1 MASSSLVRIAVVG
14 DVHGFWN
21 LDEDQKALQLLQPQL
36 VLFTGD
42 FGEEDV
48 PLVQS
53 VAALPFPKAVILGN
67 HDAWHTQK
75 FPKKQNG
82 VQMQLDMKENG
93 VQMQLDMFGYLM
105 SILSK
110 RKVDVMLSR
119 LSLKQLIVFLFPA
132 ATNNSLGDE
141 HVGYQRMDFPS
152 LKLSVVGGRPFSH
165 GGDKLHRD
173 KLLLKRAI
181 DPSFSLCTRAK
192 DNSVV
197 PSSPMASSSLV
208 RIAVVGDV
216 HGFWKLDEDQKA
228 LQLLQP
234 QLVLFTGDFG
244 EEDVPLV
251 QSVAALPF
259 PKAVILGNHDAWHTQ
274 KFPKKQNGV
283 QMQLDMKENGVQ
295 MQLDIHL
302 RNLLSPPVS
311 WDNTYTAALFSLLLF
326 SSFGLSLKQ
335 LIVFLFP
342 AATNNSLGDEH
353 VGYQRMDFPSLKLS
367 VVGGRPFS
375 HGGDKLHRDKLL
387 LKRYGVRNMNASA
400 GTICRAALGTPEDHV
415 VIVLAHNGPTG
426 ASAF

>member
-1 MASSSLVRIAVVG
+1 
-14 DVHGFWN
+14 
-21 LDEDQKALQLLQPQL
+21 
-36 VLFTGD
+36 
-42 FGEEDV
+42 
-48 PLVQS
+48 
-53 VAALPFPKAVILGN
+53 
-67 HDAWHTQK
+67 
-75 FPKKQNG
+75 
-82 VQMQLDMKENG
+82 
-93 VQMQLDMFGYLM
+93 
-105 SILSK
+105 
-110 RKVDVMLSR
+110 
-119 LSLKQLIVFLFPA
+119 
-132 ATNNSLGDE
+132 
-141 HVGYQRMDFPS
+141 
-152 LKLSVVGGRPFSH
+152 
-165 GGDKLHRD
+165 
-173 KLLLKRAI
+173 
-181 DPSFSLCTRAK
+181 
-192 DNSVV
+192 
-197 PSSPMASSSLV
+197 MASSSLV

-295 MQLDIHL
+295 MQLDI
-302 RNLLSPPVS
+302 
-311 WDNTYTAALFSLLLF
+311 
-326 SSFGLSLKQ
+326 
-335 LIVFLFP
+335 
-342 AATNNSLGDEH
+342 LGDEH

-426 ASAF
+426 LGSQAEDICGRDWSAEGGDQGDPDLEQALRQLKETTELSVPLVVFGHMHKELGGGKGNRKMVVEDSDNKVLYVNGAIVPRVIEIKETPVGTAESESGGTVRAFTLVEILDGKIKKVVESWVQVTGSVAKIVEEMTLFEDVT